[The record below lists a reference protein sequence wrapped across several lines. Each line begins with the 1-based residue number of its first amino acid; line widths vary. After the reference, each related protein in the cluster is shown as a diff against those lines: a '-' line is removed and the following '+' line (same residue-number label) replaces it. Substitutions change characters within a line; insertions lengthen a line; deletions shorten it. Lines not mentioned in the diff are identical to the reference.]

1 MDREPKTMG
10 SREEAGA
17 TGAALVLERARSWAH
32 GSQVGAERGEKP
44 GSRVVSLLLAGDLV
58 LREPY

>member
-1 MDREPKTMG
+1 MG

-32 GSQVGAERGEKP
+32 GSQVGAERGEKL
-44 GSRVVSLLLAGDLV
+44 GFRVVSLLLAGDLV

>member
-17 TGAALVLERARSWAH
+17 TGAALVLECARSWAH
-32 GSQVGAERGEKP
+32 GSQVGAERGEKL
-44 GSRVVSLLLAGDLV
+44 GFRVVSLLLAGDLV